1 VGSDLSSP
9 RPLLLS
15 HLRSRL
21 SAWSGEVDIET
32 LSVDLAEAFYD
43 FWQGQILQLQ
53 LLDAESEDEVMR
65 VLVNI
70 QILLEHLVTHASD
83 GIKALNA
90 ITLMDKKP

>member
-1 VGSDLSSP
+1 MTSG
-9 RPLLLS
+9 RG
-15 HLRSRL
+15 RSF
-21 SAWSGEVDIET
+21 SCN
-32 LSVDLAEAFYD
+32 
-43 FWQGQILQLQ
+43 FWTR
-53 LLDAESEDEVMR
+53 ESEDEVMR